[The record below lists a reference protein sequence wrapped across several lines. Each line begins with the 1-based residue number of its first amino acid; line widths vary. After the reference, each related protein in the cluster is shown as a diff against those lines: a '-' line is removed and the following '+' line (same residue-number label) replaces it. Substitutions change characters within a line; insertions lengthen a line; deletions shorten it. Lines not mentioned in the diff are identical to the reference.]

1 MLNVP
6 PSSPPSSPDPATPPT
21 PSAPPVTK
29 RRRRIP
35 IVWLV
40 PLVAVIIGLSMLAHA
55 WLSTGPVI
63 TISFRSA
70 AGLTEGKTLVKFKD
84 VTVGTVSSVELSE
97 DGSHVIVQVTLVKS
111 ARSLVNAQTRFWV
124 VRPRIGAGGASGIDT
139 LLSGA
144 YIGVDKGSSEET
156 KTRFTGLE
164 DPPAVING
172 TPGKAFV
179 LRADDLGSLDIN
191 SPVYFRRIQVGRI
204 ASYKLDADSKHVT
217 LQAFINAPYDSFV
230 NGNTRFWNAS
240 GVDIALN
247 ASGLKVNTQSLA
259 TVLAGG
265 VAFATPDAPDSA
277 ERADTPSVADTSV
290 ADTSDA
296 PNAPNAST
304 TPDAVQSPPRSAYIL
319 AKDQQAA
326 MEPPS
331 GPPTY
336 LSLRFNQSLR
346 GLVVGAPVVFAGKE
360 FGNVTSVD
368 LDYDRVTHRFP
379 TIVGIDVFP
388 KKLGKAVSNL
398 PNLTGTKQQ
407 QASEFLRMWVANGLR
422 AQVKSANLLT
432 GQLYVSLDFIP
443 NAPKV
448 VYNPDA
454 RPLTLPTVTA
464 NGVDQIE
471 EQISHVIAKID
482 KIPFDTIGQ
491 HLNTSLSDLDT
502 TLEQVNTQV
511 LPETTQT
518 LKDAQKTFG
527 AAQTFMS
534 EDAPLQQNLN
544 QTLVEVQRS
553 AQSVRALTDLLGRHP
568 EALLR
573 GREKNASSIDSHLA
587 PDALAPTTAQ
597 EPTK

>member
-1 MLNVP
+1 MLNSPPSPP
-6 PSSPPSSPDPATPPT
+6 PSSPEPVTPPT

-63 TISFRSA
+63 TISFHSA

-97 DGSHVIVQVTLVKS
+97 DGSHVVVEVTLVKS

-144 YIGVDKGSSEET
+144 YIGVDKGTSKET
-156 KTRFTGLE
+156 KTSFTGLE
-164 DPPAVING
+164 DPPAVISG

-179 LRADDLGSLDIN
+179 LRAEDLGSLDIN

-265 VAFATPDAPDSA
+265 VAFATPDAPDIA
-277 ERADTPSVADTSV
+277 EHTDTPAATNTSNPSN
-290 ADTSDA
+290 T
-296 PNAPNAST
+296 PT
-304 TPDAVQSPPRSAYIL
+304 TPEAVQSPPRSAYVL

-331 GPPTY
+331 GPATY

-360 FGNVTSVD
+360 FGNVVSVD

-388 KKLGKAVSNL
+388 RKLGSAVSNL
-398 PNLTGTKQQ
+398 PNLTGTRQQ
-407 QASEFLRMWVANGLR
+407 QASEFLRVWVANGLR

-491 HLNTSLSDLDT
+491 HLNTSLSDLDA
-502 TLEQVNTQV
+502 TLKQVNTQV
-511 LPETTQT
+511 LPETTRT

-527 AAQTFMS
+527 AAQNFMS
-534 EDAPLQQNLN
+534 EDAPLQQNIN

-573 GREKNASSIDSHLA
+573 GRGKNASAIDSQAA
-587 PDALAPTTAQ
+587 PSALAPTTAQ

>member
-1 MLNVP
+1 MLN
-6 PSSPPSSPDPATPPT
+6 SPPPVPESQEPKGSPA
-21 PSAPPVTK
+21 PSAPPITQ
-29 RRRRIP
+29 RRNRIP

-40 PLVAVIIGLSMLAHA
+40 PLIAVVIGLSMLAHA
-55 WLSTGPVI
+55 WLSTGPSI

-70 AGLTEGKTLVKFKD
+70 AGLTAGKTLVKFKD

-97 DGSHVIVQVTLVKS
+97 DGSHVVVEVSLVKS

-144 YIGVDKGSSEET
+144 YIGVDKGTSKET
-156 KTRFTGLE
+156 KTSFTGLE
-164 DPPAVING
+164 DPPAVISG

-179 LRADDLGSLDIN
+179 LRAEDLGSLDIN

-230 NGNTRFWNAS
+230 NANTRFWNAS

-265 VAFATPDAPDSA
+265 VAFATPDAV
-277 ERADTPSVADTSV
+277 DTPDI
-290 ADTSDA
+290 
-296 PNAPNAST
+296 P
-304 TPDAVQSPPRSAYIL
+304 QSPPRSFYVL
-319 AKDQQAA
+319 AKDQQTA

-331 GPPTY
+331 GPATF

-379 TIVGIDVFP
+379 TIVGIDVYP
-388 KKLGKAVSNL
+388 KKLGSAVSNL
-398 PNLTGTKQQ
+398 PSLKGTKQQ
-407 QASEFLRMWVANGLR
+407 QASEFLRVWVDNGLR

-448 VYNPDA
+448 RYDPDA
-454 RPLTLPTVTA
+454 RPLTLPTLTA

-502 TLEQVNTQV
+502 TLKQVNTQV

-518 LKDAQKTFG
+518 LKAAQKTFG
-527 AAQTFMS
+527 TAQNFMS
-534 EDAPLQQNLN
+534 EDAPLQQNIN

-568 EALLR
+568 EALIR
-573 GREKNASSIDSHLA
+573 GREKGSSGID
-587 PDALAPTTAQ
+587 PQTVPNALAPTTVQ
-597 EPTK
+597 EPSK

>member
-1 MLNVP
+1 M
-6 PSSPPSSPDPATPPT
+6 
-21 PSAPPVTK
+21 
-29 RRRRIP
+29 
-35 IVWLV
+35 
-40 PLVAVIIGLSMLAHA
+40 AVIIGLSMLAHA
-55 WLSTGPVI
+55 WFSTGPVI

-97 DGSHVIVQVTLVKS
+97 DGSHVIVEVTFVKS

-124 VRPRIGAGGASGIDT
+124 VRPRISVGGASGIDT

-144 YIGVDKGSSEET
+144 YIGVDKGASKET
-156 KTRFTGLE
+156 KTSFIGLE
-164 DPPAVING
+164 DPPAVISG

-179 LRADDLGSLDIN
+179 LHADDLGSLDIN

-204 ASYKLDADSKHVT
+204 ASYKLDSDSKHVT

-265 VAFATPDAPDSA
+265 VAFATPDAAPGMA
-277 ERADTPSVADTSV
+277 ESTDPPVAT
-290 ADTSDA
+290 ATSDTGES
-296 PNAPNAST
+296 PPGPPTS
-304 TPDAVQSPPRSAYIL
+304 SPPRSDFVL
-319 AKDQQAA
+319 AKDPQTA
-326 MEPPS
+326 MDPPS
-331 GPPTY
+331 GPGTY
-336 LSLRFNQSLR
+336 VSLRFNQSLR
-346 GLVVGAPVVFAGKE
+346 GLVIGAPVVFAGRE

-379 TIVGIDVFP
+379 TIVSIEVFAR
-388 KKLGKAVSNL
+388 KLGSAISQL
-398 PNLTGTKQQ
+398 PNLTGTRQQ
-407 QASEFLRMWVANGLR
+407 QTAEFLRVWVQNGLR

-471 EQISHVIAKID
+471 EQISHIMGKVD

-491 HLNTSLSDLDT
+491 HLNTSLSDLDA
-502 TLEQVNTQV
+502 TLKQVNTQM
-511 LPETTQT
+511 LPEATRTI
-518 LKDAQKTFG
+518 KDAQKTFG
-527 AAQTFMS
+527 TAQKFMS
-534 EDAPLQQNLN
+534 EDAPLTQNLN

-553 AQSVRALTDLLGRHP
+553 AQSVRALTDLLARHP

-573 GREKNASSIDSHLA
+573 GREKSAFVIDSPATA
-587 PDALAPTTAQ
+587 PALAPTTDQA
-597 EPTK
+597 PTK